1 MSELRIQ
8 SWSMPAANLGFEN
21 PLPPLFRRQSP
32 SRLVYP
38 PDIPNEILENLG
50 YGHLSSILPYTVQDG
65 FDRELQPADFRT
77 AVLEND
83 ILRATF
89 LLEFGGRL
97 WSLVHKPSEREL
109 LEVNPVFQLANLAIR
124 NAWFSGGV
132 EWNIGT
138 TGHSPLTC
146 SPLFASCL
154 ERSDGT
160 PILRLSEWERFRNTP
175 FQIDAYLPDGSPVLF
190 LRMRIMNPNS
200 HDVPM
205 YWWSNIAVP
214 ESPDTRVIAPAESAY
229 CLGCKPGHLAR
240 IQVPNSDGIDIT
252 YPKNAAYAAD
262 YFFDIPD
269 GQYPWITVL
278 DGDGYGLVQVSTDRL
293 MGRKLWVWGREV
305 GGRNWQKF
313 LSPPGDGYVEIQA
326 GLTRTQL
333 EHLQMPAG
341 AEWSWL
347 EAYGL
352 LEADRSIVHGSDW
365 VRTRQHINQELE
377 NMIPRAALSTEHE
390 QGADFAETTPMQ
402 VIQQGSG
409 WGALENRRR
418 EVFGEPAISSSGLRF
433 DADSLTNEQ
442 IPWINLLEEGS
453 FPVSDPGTPPRGYLV
468 GDQWL
473 DLLERAMQ
481 NDAAQNWLTYFHLG
495 VMKSYTGDLSGSREA
510 WERSLSLEWTPW
522 AARNLAVLVREDG
535 CLDEAAELLI
545 AACDAVPG
553 NVSLAVECGHC
564 LIEADLS
571 HKWLER
577 VLGLP
582 HSIRSIGRIQL
593 LEARAA
599 LAEGEL
605 QIVEQFFSNQVIVAD
620 LREGENS
627 FTDLWFGYHER
638 RLSIDENI
646 PVDETLRARVRADFP
661 LPEEIDFRMRSA

>member
-8 SWSMPAANLGFEN
+8 SWSMPAANLGREN

-38 PDIPNEILENLG
+38 PDIPNEISENLG
-50 YGHLSSILPYTVQDG
+50 YGHLSSMLPYTVQDEY
-65 FDRELQPADFRT
+65 DRQLQPAEFRT
-77 AVLEND
+77 AVLENE

-97 WSLVHKPSEREL
+97 WSLVHKPSGREL

-138 TGHSPLTC
+138 IGHSPLTC
-146 SPLFASCL
+146 SPLFASCW

-160 PILRLSEWERFRNTP
+160 PVLRLSEWERFRNTP

-214 ESPDTRVIAPAESAY
+214 ESSDTRVIAPAESAY
-229 CLGCKPGHLAR
+229 CLGCKPGHFTR
-240 IQVPNSDGIDIT
+240 IPIPNAYGIDIT

-269 GQYPWITVL
+269 GQYPWITAL
-278 DGDGYGLVQVSTDRL
+278 DGEGRGLVQVSTDRM

-313 LSPPGDGYVEIQA
+313 LSPPGDGYIEIQA

-352 LEADRSIVHGSDW
+352 LEADPGIVHGSDW
-365 VRTRQHINQELE
+365 GRARQHINHELD
-377 NMIPRAALSTEHE
+377 NIISRSALSTEYE
-390 QGADFAETTPMQ
+390 LGASFSDARPIL

-418 EVFGEPAISSSGLRF
+418 EVFGESPINSRGLSF
-433 DADSLTNEQ
+433 DADSLSDEQ
-442 IPWINLLEEGS
+442 IPWINLLEDGT
-453 FPVSDPGTPPRGYLV
+453 FPTSDPRTPPRGYV
-468 GDQWL
+468 VSEWWL
-473 DLLERAMQ
+473 DLLEQAIQ
-481 NDAAQNWLTYFHLG
+481 TDAVQNWLAYFHLG
-495 VMKSYTGDLSGSREA
+495 IMRHYAGDLVGSRGA
-510 WERSLSLEWTPW
+510 WERSLELEWTPW
-522 AARNLAVLVREDG
+522 TARNLAILAWEDG
-535 CLDEAAELLI
+535 KVGEAAELLVEAWN
-545 AACDAVPG
+545 AAPTIL
-553 NVSLAVECGHC
+553 SLAVECGRC
-564 LIEADLS
+564 LIEAGCSREWLQQVQDL
-571 HKWLER
+571 
-577 VLGLP
+577 P
-582 HSIRSIGRIQL
+582 PSIRSTGRIRL
-593 LEARAA
+593 LEAQAA

-605 QIVEQFFSNQVIVAD
+605 QVVEQFFSNQVIVAD

-627 FTDLWFGYHER
+627 LTDLWFGYHER
-638 RLSIDENI
+638 RLSIDENV
-646 PVDETLRARVRADFP
+646 PVDEYLRARVRAEFP

>member
-352 LEADRSIVHGSDW
+352 LEADPSIVHGSDW

>member
-352 LEADRSIVHGSDW
+352 LEADPSIVHGSDW

-495 VMKSYTGDLSGSREA
+495 VMKSYAGDLSGSREA